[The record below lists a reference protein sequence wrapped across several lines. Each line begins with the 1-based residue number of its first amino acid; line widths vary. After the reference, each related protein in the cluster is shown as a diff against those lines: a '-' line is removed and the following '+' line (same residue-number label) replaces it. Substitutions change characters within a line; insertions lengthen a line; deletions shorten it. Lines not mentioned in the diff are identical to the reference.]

1 MQIIQLGRQPYLPI
15 LQKMQTFSQTR
26 QADTPDEL
34 WLLEH
39 EPVYTLGQAGKSEH
53 ILNPKMI
60 PIVQSDRGGQVT
72 YHGPG
77 QLIAYTLLNLKRQ
90 HLTIKTLVFQL
101 EEVVIKVLESFDI
114 QGQRRCKAPG
124 IYVGDKKIA
133 SIGLRIKTHYSYH
146 GISLNVNMDLEPFKG
161 IHPCGYSALEMTQIA
176 DFVPDVSMTLAE
188 QRFASFFCEQ
198 FKTKNSSECDHVDCC

>member
-133 SIGLRIKTHYSYH
+133 SIGLRIKTHYS
-146 GISLNVNMDLEPFKG
+146 
-161 IHPCGYSALEMTQIA
+161 
-176 DFVPDVSMTLAE
+176 
-188 QRFASFFCEQ
+188 
-198 FKTKNSSECDHVDCC
+198 

>member
-198 FKTKNSSECDHVDCC
+198 FKTKNSSEFDHVDCC